1 MDTRKDDILQIMES
15 RSRAKN
21 AYERDMADKALGRI
35 RSESKYIEELRKKLI
50 MAVRN
55 GDNRAMQRFQYE
67 IMMYNA
73 DKTYGR
79 DY

>member
-1 MDTRKDDILQIMES
+1 MILES
-15 RSRAKN
+15 REKAKN

-73 DKTYGR
+73 EKTYGR